1 MKSVNSGADGDDED
15 NSKTLLSD
23 ERECEIISISSPDI
37 DFMFIFIRGGEADF
51 EAQNRL
57 FKLYV

>member
-23 ERECEIISISSPDI
+23 ERECEIISISNPDI
-37 DFMFIFIRGGEADF
+37 DFILDVYFHSRG
-51 EAQNRL
+51 
-57 FKLYV
+57 